1 MHTTSAMCFKG
12 FSQRDVLSSRWK
24 TMKNEGFVATLLI
37 HLAPLITKC
46 ALNDIISCDVADAL
60 IISVVVTLR
69 GVLSLLDTPQL
80 TNLHFPRLEFRL
92 LEKKGVG
99 SGNDEPLISEDCK
112 VSYIAHKE
120 NL

>member
-1 MHTTSAMCFKG
+1 MNPFTDCQNNQISIHSYGKLLISLRTATMHTTSAMCFKG

-69 GVLSLLDTPQL
+69 GVL
-80 TNLHFPRLEFRL
+80 
-92 LEKKGVG
+92 
-99 SGNDEPLISEDCK
+99 
-112 VSYIAHKE
+112 
-120 NL
+120 